1 MENNP
6 YCSLFKIMR
15 FSLSNSKN

>member
-1 MENNP
+1 M
-6 YCSLFKIMR
+6 F